1 MKDIFI
7 NKFAIILKG
16 GDIINKFKVNDR
28 VIAIKDVDD
37 GYYKTKNEIGTIV
50 AMSNKRESYYIVR
63 FDNYIADAWGDK
75 DLGIETGHCLYIIND
90 EIKLYDSENPVK
102 IENTPNAV
110 SYIVD
115 TQYDCY
121 IKSQTI
127 SNEEKLAVK
136 KFIEFMR
143 RNLNEIRD
151 TEHCQ
156 EIKQQERNDVIE

>member
-1 MKDIFI
+1 LKDIFI

-16 GDIINKFKVNDR
+16 GDNMPQWSLSD
-28 VIAIKDVDD
+28 
-37 GYYKTKNEIGTIV
+37 
-50 AMSNKRESYYIVR
+50 
-63 FDNYIADAWGDK
+63 
-75 DLGIETGHCLYIIND
+75 IETIN
-90 EIKLYDSENPVK
+90 IP
-102 IENTPNAV
+102 NTV
-110 SYIVD
+110 SYVVD